1 MVRLR
6 LGLMIFKVFSN
17 LSCSIVLLYD
27 SIKGT
32 YKKVGEGL
40 FIREF
45 IDRTRDDGFKLK
57 EGRFR

>member
-1 MVRLR
+1 
-6 LGLMIFKVFSN
+6 MIFKVFSN